1 MSKKSASKKEIE
13 MKRFFALLSL
23 LLRNWCWKI
32 FEYIEKLLHPLR
44 AVDRDKNAY
53 GSLPHRIL
61 NTSNGFSIT
70 HKKRGRHLRKRVC
83 NAKCIADLLELFVKV
98 RPHKTVPFFL
108 FISLKK
114 SELFAT
120 WTISV
125 WQSVP
130 TSFGSVKIT
139 KTEKFVKVYW
149 HSS

>member
-70 HKKRGRHLRKRVC
+70 HKNAGVTLENVSVMPNVLLIYWSYLWKFDHIKQSQFSLYFFKKIRIICYMNNVSITECPNKFWICQNHKNRK
-83 NAKCIADLLELFVKV
+83 ILESLLTF
-98 RPHKTVPFFL
+98 
-108 FISLKK
+108 
-114 SELFAT
+114 
-120 WTISV
+120 
-125 WQSVP
+125 
-130 TSFGSVKIT
+130 
-139 KTEKFVKVYW
+139 
-149 HSS
+149 